1 MSKKDKRFPAQ
12 RPNTDDDE
20 TVWRAVTKTVTAYHK
35 DIALPQKKTS
45 FISAQP
51 SPPKPDKKSASA
63 LAPRAMK
70 TSGVVPAP
78 PKTYMPLQPADFRPA
93 DFRPADF
100 RPADF
105 RQGDY
110 AGIDRSNAR
119 RLRQG
124 RMDIADIIDLHGM
137 TQAEAQTRLR
147 SFIQRAAFSGN
158 RTVLIITG
166 KGRAGQGILRARVPE
181 WLKEPPLSQLVIAIS
196 DAQPGDGGTG
206 ALYVRLK
213 RKSRQ

>member
-20 TVWRAVTKTVTAYHK
+20 TVWRAATKTVTAYHK
-35 DIALPQKKTS
+35 NISLPQRKS
-45 FISAQP
+45 SYISAQP
-51 SPPKPDKKSASA
+51 SPTKPDKKSANAQASS
-63 LAPRAMK
+63 AMK
-70 TSGVVPAP
+70 TSGVFPAP
-78 PKTYMPLQPADFRPA
+78 SKTHMTLQ
-93 DFRPADF
+93 
-100 RPADF
+100 PADF

-110 AGIDRSNAR
+110 AGINRSNAR

-124 RMDIADIIDLHGM
+124 RMDIDDIIDLHGM

-147 SFIQRAAFSGN
+147 SFIQRTAFSGN

>member
-1 MSKKDKRFPAQ
+1 
-12 RPNTDDDE
+12 
-20 TVWRAVTKTVTAYHK
+20 
-35 DIALPQKKTS
+35 
-45 FISAQP
+45 
-51 SPPKPDKKSASA
+51 
-63 LAPRAMK
+63 MK
-70 TSGVVPAP
+70 TYDVVPAP
-78 PKTYMPLQPADFRPA
+78 PKTYMPLQ
-93 DFRPADF
+93 
-100 RPADF
+100 PADF

-124 RMDIADIIDLHGM
+124 RMDIDDIIDLHGM

-147 SFIQRAAFSGN
+147 SFIQWAAFSGN

>member
-12 RPNTDDDE
+12 RPNTDDE

-35 DIALPQKKTS
+35 DISLPQKKTS
-45 FISAQP
+45 YISAQP
-51 SPPKPDKKSASA
+51 SPPKLDKKSSSA
-63 LAPRAMK
+63 LASRAIK
-70 TSGVVPAP
+70 TSGVFPAF
-78 PKTYMPLQPADFRPA
+78 PKTQMPPQ
-93 DFRPADF
+93 
-100 RPADF
+100 PADF

-110 AGIDRSNAR
+110 AGIDKSNAR

-124 RMDIADIIDLHGM
+124 RMDIDDIIDLHGM

>member
-1 MSKKDKRFPAQ
+1 
-12 RPNTDDDE
+12 
-20 TVWRAVTKTVTAYHK
+20 VTAYHK
-35 DIALPQKKTS
+35 DISLPQKKTS
-45 FISAQP
+45 YISAQA
-51 SPPKPDKKSASA
+51 SPPKPDKKSSSAPAS
-63 LAPRAMK
+63 RSMK
-70 TSGVVPAP
+70 TSGLFPVPFKTHMP
-78 PKTYMPLQPADFRPA
+78 PQ
-93 DFRPADF
+93 
-100 RPADF
+100 PADF
-105 RQGDY
+105 RQGNY

-124 RMDIADIIDLHGM
+124 RMDIDDIIDLHGM
-137 TQAEAQTRLR
+137 TKAEAHTKLR
-147 SFIQRAAFSGN
+147 AFIQRAAFSGN

-213 RKSRQ
+213 RKARQ

>member
-35 DIALPQKKTS
+35 DIALPQRKTS
-45 FISAQP
+45 YISAQP
-51 SPPKPDKKSASA
+51 SPPKPDEKSASA
-63 LAPRAMK
+63 LASRAKK
-70 TSGVVPAP
+70 TSGVFPAL
-78 PKTYMPLQPADFRPA
+78 PKTYMPLQPADFR
-93 DFRPADF
+93 
-100 RPADF
+100 
-105 RQGDY
+105 QGDY
-110 AGIDRSNAR
+110 AGIDSSNAR

-124 RMDIADIIDLHGM
+124 RMDIDDIIDLHGM

>member
-1 MSKKDKRFPAQ
+1 MSKKDKRFSAQ

-35 DIALPQKKTS
+35 DISLPQKKMS
-45 FISAQP
+45 YISAQP

-63 LAPRAMK
+63 LTSHTMK
-70 TSGVVPAP
+70 TSGIFLAP
-78 PKTYMPLQPADFRPA
+78 PKTALPPQ
-93 DFRPADF
+93 
-100 RPADF
+100 PADF

-124 RMDIADIIDLHGM
+124 RMDIDDIIDLHGM
-137 TQAEAQTRLR
+137 TQVEAQTRLR
-147 SFIQRAAFSGN
+147 SFIQCAAFSGN

>member
-45 FISAQP
+45 YISAQP

-63 LAPRAMK
+63 LASRTMK
-70 TSGVVPAP
+70 TSVVFPAP
-78 PKTYMPLQPADFRPA
+78 AKTYMPLQ
-93 DFRPADF
+93 
-100 RPADF
+100 PADF

-124 RMDIADIIDLHGM
+124 RMGIDDIIDLHGM

-147 SFIQRAAFSGN
+147 SFIQCAAFSGN

-181 WLKEPPLSQLVIAIS
+181 WLKEPPLAQLVIAIS

>member
-12 RPNTDDDE
+12 RPNTGDDE
-20 TVWRAVTKTVTAYHK
+20 TVWRAVTKTVNAYHK
-35 DIALPQKKTS
+35 DISLPQNKTS
-45 FISAQP
+45 YISAQP

-63 LAPRAMK
+63 LVSRAMK
-70 TSGVVPAP
+70 ISGVFPAP
-78 PKTYMPLQPADFRPA
+78 PKIHMPPQ
-93 DFRPADF
+93 
-100 RPADF
+100 PADF

-124 RMDIADIIDLHGM
+124 RMDIDEIIDLHGM

-147 SFIQRAAFSGN
+147 SFIQRAAFSGD